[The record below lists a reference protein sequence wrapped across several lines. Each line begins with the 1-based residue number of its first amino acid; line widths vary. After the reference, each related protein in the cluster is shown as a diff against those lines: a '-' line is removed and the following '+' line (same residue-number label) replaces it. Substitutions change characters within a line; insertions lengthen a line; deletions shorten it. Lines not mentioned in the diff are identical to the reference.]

1 MFFGIILPLALF
13 FLALAGLV
21 YVLGEY
27 LGWSFREEMGVEA
40 GFPGLF
46 DYLERYVEKPVLKP
60 IERLIYRVG
69 RIDPEESMN
78 WKTYLLSAL
87 WLNLI
92 LFVFLYLIF
101 LFQGG
106 LPLNPAEIG
115 NLDWDLAF
123 HNAATFVSNTNQQH
137 YAGETALSY
146 FSQLGAVLLAMFASA
161 ATGMGLLLGFARGL
175 TNEEDP
181 RLGNFY
187 VAFIKSLTRFLLPI
201 SFVLALF
208 LISQGVPQTLAGPI
222 SVTTLE
228 GTNQTIARG
237 PVATHEAIKMF
248 GTNGGGFFAANAAHP
263 FENPTPLSNVVL
275 NLFLLLGTITNFY
288 AFGIWV
294 KKRRHGLVL
303 VGAVSVLVLLF
314 LAMAVGG
321 EVGGNPALEGLGIDQ
336 TLGNMEG
343 KEVRFGATLSALW
356 GVATTSTTNGG
367 VNSMHDSFTAMGG
380 LALFLGMSLNS
391 LFAGVGTGVMN
402 LLTYVFLAAFM
413 GALMIGR
420 APVYLGKKL
429 ESDEIKFAAMIILL
443 LPTLVLFPTG
453 IAVVTNMGKEAIT
466 NPEFHGFSQVMYEF
480 FSAAANNGSGFEGL
494 VDDTV
499 FYNMAG
505 GTVILLARYIP
516 LVLQMMIAGSLAKKK
531 IRPETEGTLK
541 VENVPFLVLLLVIMV
556 VIGGLVFI
564 PALSL
569 GPIAELLSL
578 W

>member
-13 FLALAGLV
+13 FLILAGLV

-27 LGWSFREEMGVEA
+27 LGWSFRKEMMVEE
-40 GFPGLF
+40 GFPGFF
-46 DYLERYVEKPVLKP
+46 DYLERYFEKPILEP
-60 IERLIYRVG
+60 IERLIYRVTG
-69 RIDPEESMN
+69 IDPSITMN

-161 ATGMGLLLGFARGL
+161 ATGIGLLLGFARGL

-187 VAFIKSLTRFLLPI
+187 VVFVKSLTRFLLPI

-208 LISQGVPQTLAGPI
+208 LISQGVPQTLAGPA

-228 GTNQTIARG
+228 GATQTIARG

-275 NLFLLLGTITNFY
+275 NLFLFLGTITNFY

-303 VGAVSVLVLLF
+303 VGAVSVLVLVF

-321 EVGGNPALEGLGIDQ
+321 ELGGNPAFEGLGIDQ
-336 TLGNMEG
+336 SLGNMEG

-356 GVATTSTTNGG
+356 GVSTTSTTNGG

-480 FSAAANNGSGFEGL
+480 FSAGANNGSGFEGL
-494 VDDTV
+494 MDDTV
-499 FYNMAG
+499 FYNIAG
-505 GTVILLARYIP
+505 GMVILLARYIP
-516 LVLQMMIAGSLAKKK
+516 LVLQMMIAGSLAKKN

-556 VIGGLVFI
+556 IIGGLVFI

>member
-13 FLALAGLV
+13 FLILAGLV

-27 LGWSFREEMGVEA
+27 LGWSFRKEMMVEE
-40 GFPGLF
+40 GFPGFF
-46 DYLERYVEKPVLKP
+46 DYLERYFEKPILEP
-60 IERLIYRVG
+60 IERLIYRVTG
-69 RIDPEESMN
+69 IDPSITMN

-161 ATGMGLLLGFARGL
+161 ATGIGLLLGFARGL

-187 VAFIKSLTRFLLPI
+187 VVFVKSLTRFLLPI

-208 LISQGVPQTLAGPI
+208 LISQGVPQTLAGPA

-228 GTNQTIARG
+228 GATQTIARG

-275 NLFLLLGTITNFY
+275 NLFLFLGTITNFY

-303 VGAVSVLVLLF
+303 VGAVSVLVLVF

-321 EVGGNPALEGLGIDQ
+321 ELGGNPAFEGLGIDQ
-336 TLGNMEG
+336 SLGNMEG

-356 GVATTSTTNGG
+356 GVSTTSTTNGG

-480 FSAAANNGSGFEGL
+480 FSAGANNGSGLEGL
-494 VDDTV
+494 MDDTV
-499 FYNMAG
+499 FYNIAG
-505 GTVILLARYIP
+505 GMVILLARYIP
-516 LVLQMMIAGSLAKKK
+516 LVLQMMIAGSLAKKN

-556 VIGGLVFI
+556 IIGGLVFI

>member
-13 FLALAGLV
+13 LLILAGLV

-27 LGWSFREEMGVEA
+27 LGWSFRKEMRVED
-40 GFPGLF
+40 GFPRFF
-46 DYLERYVEKPVLKP
+46 DYLERYVEKPILEP

-69 RIDPEESMN
+69 GIDPSVSMN

-92 LFVFLYLIF
+92 LFVFIYLVF

-106 LPLNPAEIG
+106 LPLNPADIG

-123 HNAATFVSNTNQQH
+123 HNAATFASNTNQQH

-187 VAFIKSLTRFLLPI
+187 VAFVKSLTRFLLPI

-208 LISQGVPQTLAGPI
+208 LISQGVPQTMLGPA

-228 GTNQTIARG
+228 GATQTIARG

-275 NLFLLLGTITNFY
+275 NLFLFLGTITNFY

-294 KKRRHGLVL
+294 KKRKHGLVL
-303 VGAVSVLVLLF
+303 VGAVSVLVLVF

-321 EVGGNPALEGLGIDQ
+321 EVGGNPGLDGLGIDQ
-336 TLGNMEG
+336 SLGNMEG

-356 GVATTSTTNGG
+356 GVSTTSTTNGG
-367 VNSMHDSFTAMGG
+367 VNAMHDSFTALGG
-380 LALFLGMSLNS
+380 MALFLGMSLNS
-391 LFAGVGTGVMN
+391 LFAGMGTGVMN

-420 APVYLGKKL
+420 APAYLGKRL

-494 VDDTV
+494 MDDTV
-499 FYNMAG
+499 FYNLAG

-531 IRPETEGTLK
+531 VRPETEGTLK

-564 PALSL
+564 PALAL
-569 GPIAELLSL
+569 GPIAEFLSL